1 MMTLELGVSHVTDE
15 RRSKLRIAVPFHAK
29 VKGTDLSGD
38 EFTVETVLDN
48 ISAGGLYVRIVP
60 RVAIGTRLLIDVALR
75 TTPVATG
82 DSPRFSVDGTVLRS
96 EQKPGGACGL
106 AVSFEKAR
114 FE

>member
-1 MMTLELGVSHVTDE
+1 MTLELGTTPVAEE

-29 VKGTDLSGD
+29 VRGTDLSGD
-38 EFTVETVLDN
+38 EFAVETVLDN

-60 RVAIGTRLLIDVALR
+60 RVAIGTRLSVDVALR

-82 DSPRFSVDGTVLRS
+82 DSPRFSVDGTVLRA

-106 AVSFEKAR
+106 AVSFEQVR